1 MKAALWIFGVIWF
14 VSMAA
19 IILTLWLE
27 PETIEFS
34 FRLVRR

>member
-27 PETIEFS
+27 PEAIEFS